1 MLATGAISVVLVTL
15 LHVVSGLRELVEKEE
30 PNFEWDAFLP
40 SILVVLV
47 SFKEF
52 QTTLSNI
59 SHCIILVRKCTFN
72 LA

>member
-30 PNFEWDAFLP
+30 PNFEWEAFFP

-47 SFKEF
+47 SFKQTFSEQNF
-52 QTTLSNI
+52 QM
-59 SHCIILVRKCTFN
+59 
-72 LA
+72 